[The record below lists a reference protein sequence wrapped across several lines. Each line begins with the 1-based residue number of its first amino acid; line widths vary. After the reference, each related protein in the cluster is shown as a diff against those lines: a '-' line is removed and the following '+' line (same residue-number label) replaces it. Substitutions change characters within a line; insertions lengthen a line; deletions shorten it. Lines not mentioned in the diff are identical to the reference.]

1 MSQSTYPIELTEEER
16 DTLNAITSHGVHRA
30 QKITRARI
38 LLQADDGKS
47 DSDIAESLDCSPATA
62 WRTRKKFHE
71 RDRLEAIE
79 RKHPDR
85 DYDRKLDGEDEAHLI
100 RLATSES
107 PEGHARWTLRLL
119 SDELVTLDAIDH
131 ESVSHETVRQVLKK
145 TSYSPTDPN
154 NG

>member
-16 DTLNAITSHGVHRA
+16 DSLNEITSHGVHRA

-62 WRTRKKFHE
+62 WRIRKKFHE
-71 RDRLEAIE
+71 RDRLEAIG
-79 RKHPDR
+79 RKDPDR
-85 DYDRKLDGEDEAHLI
+85 TYERKLDGDEEAHLI
-100 RLATSES
+100 KLATSEP
-107 PEGHARWTLRLL
+107 PEGQARWTLRLL
-119 SDELVTLDAIDH
+119 SDELVALDKIDH

-145 TSYSPTDPN
+145 TTYSLTDPN